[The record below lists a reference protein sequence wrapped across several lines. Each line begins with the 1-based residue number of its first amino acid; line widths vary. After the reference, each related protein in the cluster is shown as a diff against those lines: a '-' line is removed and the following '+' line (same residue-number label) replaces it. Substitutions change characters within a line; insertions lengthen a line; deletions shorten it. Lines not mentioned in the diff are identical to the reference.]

1 MSEGLEYPKKQSL
14 PSIYVAAH
22 ELKAPLVLM
31 RQLVLELKSSG
42 VSESQ
47 TVERLILTVERSLR
61 LVDQLTKTSRLED
74 GLFETEPL
82 MAEAVCQVVASELQ
96 PFAKQHGQTIA
107 VRVSRRA
114 GAVVGHRSL
123 LVALLVNLCDNAL
136 QHNSLG
142 ESVVMSAVAED
153 RGVKFSVR
161 DNGPPMSRKQFEIIR
176 SQTGHQA
183 FPIASD
189 RPRSSGLGLWIASQ
203 FAETMQGELK
213 FTRHRSGGV
222 TVSVLMP
229 YSSQMS
235 LL

>member
-42 VSESQ
+42 VSQAQ

-142 ESVVMSAVAED
+142 ESVVMSAVAVD

-161 DNGPPMSRKQFEIIR
+161 DNGPPMSRKQFETIR
-176 SQTGHQA
+176 SQAGRQA

-203 FAETMQGELK
+203 FAETMQGELN